1 MVPVHVEKIRK
12 DSQIYTLKP
21 DDKLLEY
28 HQAIN
33 EAAFSI
39 AKENP
44 LLIMNKNELQKLA
57 ERKFMDPGSIIRRK
71 APDQKILETFLPQR
85 RYQKERK

>member
-1 MVPVHVEKIRK
+1 MVPVDVEKIRK
-12 DSQIYTLKP
+12 DTQIYTLKP

-28 HQAIN
+28 HGAIN

-44 LLIMNKNELQKLA
+44 LLIMNKNELQKQ
-57 ERKFMDPGSIIRRK
+57 G
-71 APDQKILETFLPQR
+71 
-85 RYQKERK
+85 QKESS